1 MDTDEAAVE
10 ALKARVDAI
19 VDAAE
24 KTGTLDENTLAELP
38 TGLADQLR
46 AARAATRAESGTETS
61 AG

>member
-1 MDTDEAAVE
+1 
-10 ALKARVDAI
+10 LKARVGAI

-24 KTGTLDENTLAELP
+24 KTGTLDENALAELP

-46 AARAATRAESGTETS
+46 AAWAATRAESSTETS